1 MITMTISTSS
11 LLFNQHKLVAEL
23 KQKDKDIQ
31 TMIAEQ
37 RDTLTALS
45 RKDKEIEALKDRM
58 ARLHKLS
65 ELED

>member
-1 MITMTISTSS
+1 MTISTSS